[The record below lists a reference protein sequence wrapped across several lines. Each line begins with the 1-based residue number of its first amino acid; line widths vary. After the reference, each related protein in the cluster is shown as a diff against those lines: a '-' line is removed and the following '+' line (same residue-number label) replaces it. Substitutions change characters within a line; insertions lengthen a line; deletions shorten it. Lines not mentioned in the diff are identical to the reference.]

1 LIDDFQDESSSST
14 FPDAF
19 YKSMLDT
26 LLPSL
31 GDDYSY
37 WNIEEQFPTSVVQF
51 TETLKEFERI
61 IWYADFVQES
71 DPHFISAQIAVPV
84 FRGQGGK
91 IIYSVK
97 FNQGFG
103 AQGDP
108 LGFTPVESL
117 GDDFR
122 IFNNS
127 LYFSNPDFQ
136 NQFPTLSIL
145 PELRSS
151 NQFALFGLLAL
162 IPKANSIPMYYYD
175 DPNLQDDPLFI
186 MIGQNDNSGQY
197 DFVFAGTPL
206 NQLNRNNNVSQLFRI
221 ILDQIFDEDL

>member
-1 LIDDFQDESSSST
+1 VI
-14 FPDAF
+14 
-19 YKSMLDT
+19 
-26 LLPSL
+26 
-31 GDDYSY
+31 
-37 WNIEEQFPTSVVQF
+37 QF

-61 IWYADFVQES
+61 IWYADFIQQS
-71 DPHFISAQIAVPV
+71 DPRFIGAQIAIPE
-84 FRGQGGK
+84 FRSGGGK
-91 IIYSVK
+91 LIYTVK

-108 LGFTPVESL
+108 LGFTPVDSL

-127 LYFSNPDFQ
+127 LYYSDPDFQ
-136 NQFPTLSIL
+136 NQFPTLPIL

-162 IPKANSIPMYYYD
+162 IPKATSVPMYYYD
-175 DPNLQDDPLFI
+175 DANLQDDPLFVL
-186 MIGQNDNSGQY
+186 IGQNDNSGQY

-206 NQLNRNNNVSQLFRI
+206 NQLNGNANVGELFRI
-221 ILDQIFDEDL
+221 ILDQIFDENL